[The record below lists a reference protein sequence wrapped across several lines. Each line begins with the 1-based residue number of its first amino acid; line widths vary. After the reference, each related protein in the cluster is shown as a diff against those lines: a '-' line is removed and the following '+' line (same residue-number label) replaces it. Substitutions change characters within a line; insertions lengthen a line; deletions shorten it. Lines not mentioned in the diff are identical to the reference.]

1 MDRDGF
7 ARMMDLTR
15 QGAEQV
21 NAELTEMSVL
31 RIDRK
36 MRSCRRWWNE
46 RESVCGE
53 LASCQ
58 CVKTGPPR
66 KCGMD
71 ILVEG
76 VIVECE
82 GCRDCW
88 DGVARC
94 GVAAETCRCL
104 RWCVASVERKV
115 QRLCGCDSIPLLS
128 PSPAEEMLTAQE
140 RKEAAEME

>member
-1 MDRDGF
+1 V
-7 ARMMDLTR
+7 
-15 QGAEQV
+15 EQV

-31 RIDRK
+31 RIDMVEVDAELSK
-36 MRSCRRWWNE
+36 MRVC
-46 RESVCGE
+46 VCG

-58 CVKTGPPR
+58 CAETGPPR

-94 GVAAETCRCL
+94 GVAVETWMSQMVCHM
-104 RWCVASVERKV
+104 
-115 QRLCGCDSIPLLS
+115 CGEGTKTLWV
-128 PSPAEEMLTAQE
+128 
-140 RKEAAEME
+140 